1 MNQNV
6 LKIAVAD
13 TSVIVRMGVLAAL
26 KRVLEGNAVFLEMAR
41 PEDFETKVIS
51 FAPSIIIV
59 SPSFGGVFDVAARRQ
74 STAEYVR
81 DARFVALISSV
92 IPASSLDG
100 YDAQLSIFDSED
112 DLQALFDRLM
122 GNEDDEEDGVDG
134 DGEALSSREKQVVRG
149 VVSGLANKEIADQMN
164 ISVYTVLTH
173 RRNIARKLN
182 IHSSIALAIYAI
194 SNKLVTVDEVKG

>member
-13 TSVIVRMGVLAAL
+13 TAVIVRMGVLAAL
-26 KRVLEGNAVFLEMAR
+26 KRVLGGNAVYLEMAR
-41 PEDFETKVIS
+41 PEDFATKVIS

-74 STAEYVR
+74 ATAEYVR
-81 DARFVALISSV
+81 DARFVALISSAP
-92 IPASSLDG
+92 PASALEG
-100 YDAQLSIFDSED
+100 YDAQMSIFDSED
-112 DLQALFDRLM
+112 DLVSLFDRLM
-122 GNEDDEEDGVDG
+122 GNEDDDSDAEE